1 MKRKI
6 SRIVFGILFLIGFL
20 VMAYPT
26 IANQWNTYRQ
36 SKLITNYESTTK
48 DMKKEDFESAWTAA
62 ENYNNTFQRNNIYA
76 DVFGT
81 EQKDVA
87 NTEYWNVLNV
97 NGDGVMGYV
106 TIPKIDIK
114 LAVYHGTSDKVLQTG
129 IGHLNNTEYW
139 NVLNVNG
146 DGVMGYVT
154 IPKIDI
160 KLAVYHGTSDKV
172 LQTGI
177 GHLNG
182 TKLPIGGENTH
193 SVLSAHR
200 GLPSAK
206 LFTDIDKLEK
216 GDLFY
221 IHVLDKDLA
230 YEVDQIL
237 PMVDKDDQE
246 TLSNALQ
253 IEEGKDLVTLF
264 TCTPYGVNT
273 HRLLVRGHRVPYQ
286 GELEK
291 TPVDTMVQAIQN
303 YYMLY
308 LLLGLSVT
316 ILVILLMKHLLR
328 SKKDPAG
335 RNMEEGKK

>member
-48 DMKKEDFESAWTAA
+48 DMKKEDFESAWTTA
-62 ENYNNTFQRNNIYA
+62 ENYNNAFQRNNIYA

-129 IGHLNNTEYW
+129 IGHLN
-139 NVLNVNG
+139 
-146 DGVMGYVT
+146 
-154 IPKIDI
+154 
-160 KLAVYHGTSDKV
+160 
-172 LQTGI
+172 
-177 GHLNG
+177 G
-182 TKLPIGGENTH
+182 TKLPIGGESTH

-230 YEVDQIL
+230 YEVDQIF